1 MKRTGSYKIIRI
13 ESDHFFV
20 IQLTQMYWNFKLQVS
35 INLKSM
41 LLSIVTFE
49 VFFFL
54 RATCQVLFSY
64 ITMFFSIQVMSLPLV
79 QWIRDIWIVVGK

>member
-41 LLSIVTFE
+41 LLSIVTLTLKFL
-49 VFFFL
+49 FFF
-54 RATCQVLFSY
+54 FKSN
-64 ITMFFSIQVMSLPLV
+64 MSSF
-79 QWIRDIWIVVGK
+79 I